1 VVIHRKCAGGRGAGS
16 LASRPLLP
24 ACDPVLRIGRGIGA
38 MDVQRS
44 NDSDHELLCAW
55 QGGDRRAGDRFIRR
69 HGPALERFFRNKTT
83 SPTDSHDLV
92 QEVFLALQRTAGRAG
107 PVATPSSVRAYLFSI
122 ARRVL
127 CAHLRKKYKRINEAL
142 DFGSVCVQQ
151 LEPTSVST
159 LLMRRREHRAFV
171 EALRA
176 IPLDDQVLLEAKYF
190 EALSVREIG
199 ELLAVQET
207 TIPGRL
213 QRAKARLRQ
222 KVEEMSAQLHGVA
235 LPEVGDD
242 ELDRWGREIR
252 AQLV

>member
-1 VVIHRKCAGGRGAGS
+1 
-16 LASRPLLP
+16 
-24 ACDPVLRIGRGIGA
+24 
-38 MDVQRS
+38 MDVHRS
-44 NDSDHELLCAW
+44 LDGDHELLSAW

-69 HGPALERFFRNKTT
+69 HSPALARFFRNKTT
-83 SPTDSHDLV
+83 SPSDSPDLV
-92 QEVFLALQRTAGRAG
+92 QETFLALQRTGAAAAPG
-107 PVATPSSVRAYLFSI
+107 SVRAYLFAI

-151 LEPTSVST
+151 LEPTSMST

-176 IPLDDQVLLEAKYF
+176 IPVDDQVLLEAKYF
-190 EALSVREIG
+190 EALSVREIA
-199 ELLAVQET
+199 ELLAVHET
-207 TIPGRL
+207 TVPGRL

-222 KVEEMSAQLHGVA
+222 KVEELSAQLHGVV

-252 AQLV
+252 AQIV